1 MILLDM
7 RTILFSYVITDIVCL
22 VVIVLLWRQTR
33 DRFEGTGFF
42 AFDFAL
48 QTAALFLIVLRGQ
61 IPDLISIVL
70 ANAMAS
76 TGMFL
81 GYMGLLRF
89 IGKKS
94 SQIHNYALLTA
105 FVFIH
110 VYFALVQPDLAARNL
125 NLSIILLIICFQ
137 CAWLGLYRV
146 EPGMRQLTR
155 GVGIVFAAFCLISV
169 IRIADF
175 FTGAH
180 LTDDYLH
187 AGIFEQFVLISY
199 QMMIILLTYSLV
211 LMFNKRLLADVKMGE
226 EKYSKAFYS
235 SPYAITITRLS
246 DGQIIEVNDGFF
258 NITGYQLADIR
269 EKTTIALHLW
279 DRQEDRACIVNELA
293 KKGKVQDREFQFR
306 KKSGERITGLF
317 SAEIITISNEKYV
330 LSSINDISERKEAE
344 LMVNESQRMRMEL
357 INRLND
363 AQHVAMIGSWEWE
376 LQPNTVWW
384 SDETYLIFGVTQQDF
399 VPSFDGNGGFIHPD
413 DSVKYE
419 KSFAHSLKTGEELD
433 VDLRIIAKDGQLKH
447 CHAKGKII
455 SDDSGRQIRF
465 IGTIMDV
472 TEQKLSQEKI
482 RILNE
487 KLETKIVERTRELH
501 NSQMALLN
509 MVDDLNQSS
518 RGLASTNEALDAVN
532 KELAAF
538 SYSVSHDLRAPLRS
552 IDGFSQALLE
562 DCTDKLDDDGK
573 KYLERIRQATQNMG
587 RLIDDMLNLSR
598 VTQSEF
604 RQEQVD
610 LSKMVHE
617 IVDTNQKKTPLNN
630 MIVNI
635 QEDVIIRGD
644 QRLMHIAMTNLLE
657 NAWKFTGKRD
667 YPQIEFGVVV
677 KDEKKIIFVRD
688 NGVGFDM
695 NYVGKLFGAFQ
706 RLHSSSEFPGTG
718 IGLATVR
725 RVMNR
730 HGGQAWAESEAGKGA
745 TFFFTLPE

>member
-211 LMFNKRLLADVKMGE
+211 LMFNKRLLADVKMG
-226 EKYSKAFYS
+226 KKNIPKPFIPLLMPSRLPGYR
-235 SPYAITITRLS
+235 TDRLS
-246 DGQIIEVNDGFF
+246 
-258 NITGYQLADIR
+258 
-269 EKTTIALHLW
+269 
-279 DRQEDRACIVNELA
+279 
-293 KKGKVQDREFQFR
+293 
-306 KKSGERITGLF
+306 KST
-317 SAEIITISNEKYV
+317 
-330 LSSINDISERKEAE
+330 
-344 LMVNESQRMRMEL
+344 MVFL
-357 INRLND
+357 
-363 AQHVAMIGSWEWE
+363 
-376 LQPNTVWW
+376 T
-384 SDETYLIFGVTQQDF
+384 
-399 VPSFDGNGGFIHPD
+399 
-413 DSVKYE
+413 
-419 KSFAHSLKTGEELD
+419 
-433 VDLRIIAKDGQLKH
+433 
-447 CHAKGKII
+447 
-455 SDDSGRQIRF
+455 
-465 IGTIMDV
+465 
-472 TEQKLSQEKI
+472 
-482 RILNE
+482 
-487 KLETKIVERTRELH
+487 
-501 NSQMALLN
+501 
-509 MVDDLNQSS
+509 S
-518 RGLASTNEALDAVN
+518 R
-532 KELAAF
+532 
-538 SYSVSHDLRAPLRS
+538 
-552 IDGFSQALLE
+552 
-562 DCTDKLDDDGK
+562 
-573 KYLERIRQATQNMG
+573 
-587 RLIDDMLNLSR
+587 
-598 VTQSEF
+598 
-604 RQEQVD
+604 
-610 LSKMVHE
+610 
-617 IVDTNQKKTPLNN
+617 DT
-630 MIVNI
+630 
-635 QEDVIIRGD
+635 
-644 QRLMHIAMTNLLE
+644 
-657 NAWKFTGKRD
+657 
-667 YPQIEFGVVV
+667 
-677 KDEKKIIFVRD
+677 
-688 NGVGFDM
+688 
-695 NYVGKLFGAFQ
+695 
-706 RLHSSSEFPGTG
+706 S
-718 IGLATVR
+718 
-725 RVMNR
+725 
-730 HGGQAWAESEAGKGA
+730 
-745 TFFFTLPE
+745 